1 MPLTGG
7 HLSRATRYAFPT
19 APCKE
24 IDQPSLL
31 RFFFFSLSLFL
42 SCSLPHP
49 NERFPPITN
58 VEIQELEGEENK
70 RNEDED
76 ENGTQSELNSSKCY
90 CSITLFHRNTD
101 KDE

>member
-31 RFFFFSLSLFL
+31 RGFFSFSLFL
-42 SCSLPHP
+42 SRSLPHP

-58 VEIQELEGEENK
+58 VEIQELDGEENK
-70 RNEDED
+70 RDEDED
-76 ENGTQSELNSSKCY
+76 ENETQPELNSSKCQ
-90 CSITLFHRNTD
+90 CSTTLFHRNGD